1 MTVSDKRSCEQHG
14 LPAEYFDVLIIGAG
28 ISGIDAAYRIDEQ
41 NPHLRYAMLERRDRL
56 GGTWDLF
63 RYPGVRSDSDIFT
76 LSFPYEPWTRPENV
90 ADGDDIRGYLT
101 DTAR

>member
-1 MTVSDKRSCEQHG
+1 MTASDEGSREAHG
-14 LPAEYFDVLIIGAG
+14 PAAEYLDVLIIGAG
-28 ISGIDAAYRIDEQ
+28 ISGIDAAYRINEQ

-76 LSFPYEPWTRPENV
+76 LSFPFEPWTRPENV
-90 ADGDDIRGYLT
+90 ADGDDIRAYLT
-101 DTAR
+101 QTP